1 MLIFS
6 SFFVTIDKH
15 TKKITILRDMVSQ
28 LKASIGFNGPRQSHK
43 AFLKQLTGLEINMDW
58 AV

>member
-1 MLIFS
+1 
-6 SFFVTIDKH
+6 
-15 TKKITILRDMVSQ
+15 MVSQ

-43 AFLKQLTGLEINMDW
+43 VFLKQFTGLEINMDW